1 MADNYNLMESLGE
14 LQKLIQLMDD
24 DASSLN
30 VSQAITD
37 YIAPILDSMVSEIEV
52 NRQYAVQTNDRVSL
66 ALMMAEKTF
75 LGDIL
80 TSIADHFSTV
90 IDEIP
95 EDTAADSTLGVAV
108 SEIQDLLATWMSFDV
123 SDLEDED
130 DDVEDEDSDVEDGDR
145 ELEEAYEEGIG
156 FAAEA
161 LEDEDDEVEVVES
174 ELIVEGEVVN
184 NAES

>member
-1 MADNYNLMESLGE
+1 MSDNYNLMESLGE
-14 LQKLIQLMDD
+14 LQKLVQLMDD
-24 DASSLN
+24 DATSLT

-80 TSIADHFSTV
+80 TSIADHFGTV

-95 EDTAADSTLGVAV
+95 RDTAADSALGVAV

-130 DDVEDEDSDVEDGDR
+130 DDDEDEDDD
-145 ELEEAYEEGIG
+145 LEESYEEGIG

-161 LEDEDDEVEVVES
+161 LGDESGEVEFVES
-174 ELIVEGEVVN
+174 ELVIDGEGLS

>member
-1 MADNYNLMESLGE
+1 MSDNYNLMESLGE

-24 DASSLN
+24 DASSLT

-80 TSIADHFSTV
+80 TSIADHFGTV
-90 IDEIP
+90 IDELP
-95 EDTAADSTLGVAV
+95 QDTNADSALGVAV

-123 SDLEDED
+123 NDLDSGEED
-130 DDVEDEDSDVEDGDR
+130 DDEEGDDEDR
-145 ELEEAYEEGIG
+145 ELEDAYEEGIG

-161 LEDEDDEVEVVES
+161 LGAEDEEVEVVES
-174 ELIVEGEVVN
+174 ELIVDEEVP